1 MNRKSLIIDL
11 MGTSTIDGLELI
23 GAEWPLR
30 WASPIFNDQ
39 YDFDVNPL
47 GLSKEYE
54 HSGSDESKMLSLH
67 SEIIIHKNEHNI
79 YTIEDGALY
88 TESHVWCKEI
98 NFNTAGSLPL
108 YNKKDMK
115 DFENLLSE
123 LVVVGSTVNLAL
135 GTDVGISCRRDQDEL
150 DNIIDYE
157 EFYGEIIELKLERGC
172 VIVADDD
179 TGHEY
184 HAKIEDLFST

>member
-1 MNRKSLIIDL
+1 MKTKNLIIDL
-11 MGTSTIDGLELI
+11 MATSTIEDLELI

-30 WASPIFNDQ
+30 WASPIFNEQ

-47 GLSKEYE
+47 DLSKEYE

-67 SEIIIHKNEHNI
+67 SEIIIHKNEDDSF
-79 YTIEDGALY
+79 TIEDGALF

-108 YNKKDMK
+108 YNKKEIEG
-115 DFENLLSE
+115 FENLLSE
-123 LVVVGSTVNLAL
+123 LVVIGSVVNLAL

-157 EFYGEIIELKLERGC
+157 EFYGEIIKLKLESGC
-172 VIVADDD
+172 VIVAEDD
-179 TGHEY
+179 TGHEH

>member
-1 MNRKSLIIDL
+1 MKKKNIILDL
-11 MGTSTIDGLELI
+11 MGTSTIEDLELI

-30 WASPIFNDQ
+30 WTSPIFNDQ

-54 HSGSDESKMLSLH
+54 YSGTDESKMLSLH
-67 SEIIIHKNEHNI
+67 SEIIIYKDDDGSF
-79 YTIEDGALY
+79 TIEDGALF

-108 YNKKDMK
+108 YNKKEIK
-115 DFENLLSE
+115 GFENLLSE
-123 LVVVGSTVNLAL
+123 LVEIGSVVNLAL

-157 EFYGEIIELKLERGC
+157 EFYGEIIKLKLESGC
-172 VIVADDD
+172 VIVAEDD
-179 TGHEY
+179 TGHEH

>member
-1 MNRKSLIIDL
+1 MELCILNHTYGAKKLILIL
-11 MGTSTIDGLELI
+11 QAPCHCTI
-23 GAEWPLR
+23 
-30 WASPIFNDQ
+30 
-39 YDFDVNPL
+39 
-47 GLSKEYE
+47 
-54 HSGSDESKMLSLH
+54 
-67 SEIIIHKNEHNI
+67 
-79 YTIEDGALY
+79 
-88 TESHVWCKEI
+88 
-98 NFNTAGSLPL
+98 
-108 YNKKDMK
+108 KKDIK

-123 LVVVGSTVNLAL
+123 LVVIGSTVNLAL